1 MQKKI
6 MLAVD
11 DSAHS
16 KQAINYAVTMS
27 SAVKDLHYVIFNV
40 QPMISS
46 YLQDEAVKN
55 MKAKAELDK
64 LHKKNVEKANALLN
78 GYKDQMVSMSVET
91 DRIETITTPST
102 HGLAK
107 DMLGFAQTKG
117 YDAIVIGRRG
127 LSKIQEK
134 LMGSVTVE
142 LVEHSRVIPVWIID
156 GLVVS
161 NNILVA
167 VDGSESSLRA
177 LDHVSFMVSDNENTH
192 LTLFHVKTGG
202 GNFGQT
208 ALEEGSSEE
217 LEKIISRGNEKS
229 VHEFH
234 ARGIQILKN
243 AGIGEDRY
251 EIQMVEKVRNVGKAV
266 IEKAEKE
273 DFGTIVVGRSG
284 ASKSFFMGS
293 VSRYIINN
301 TANRALWVVS

>member
-1 MQKKI
+1 

-11 DSAHS
+11 DSTHS
-16 KQAINYAVTMS
+16 RQAVNYAVKMS
-27 SAVKDLHYVIFNV
+27 SAVKDLHYVLFNV
-40 QPMISS
+40 QPMIST
-46 YLQDEAVKN
+46 YLHDEAVKN
-55 MKAKAELDK
+55 MKVKAELDK
-64 LHKKNVEKANALLN
+64 LHKKNVEKANSLLN
-78 GYKDQMVSMSVET
+78 GYKDQMMGMNVET
-91 DRIETITTPST
+91 DRIETITTPSI

-107 DMLGFAQTKG
+107 DILGFAQTKG
-117 YDAIVIGRRG
+117 YDAIVVGRRG

-134 LMGSVTVE
+134 FMGSATVE

-156 GLVVS
+156 GQVAS

-192 LTLFHVKTGG
+192 LSLFHVKPGGG
-202 GNFGQT
+202 GNFGQ
-208 ALEEGSSEE
+208 AAFDEGASEE
-217 LEKIISRGNEKS
+217 LKRIISRGNERS

-251 EIQMVEKVRNVGKAV
+251 EIQMIEKVRNVGKAV

-273 DFGTIVVGRSG
+273 NFGTIVVGRSG

-293 VSRYIINN
+293 VSRHIINN

>member
-1 MQKKI
+1 MF
-6 MLAVD
+6 AVD
-11 DSAHS
+11 DSNHS
-16 KQAINYAVTMS
+16 KRAINYAVKMS
-27 SAVKDLHYVIFNV
+27 SAEKDLHYVLFNV
-40 QPMISS
+40 QPMIST

-64 LHKKNVEKANALLN
+64 LHKKNVEKANTLLN
-78 GYKDQMVSMSVET
+78 GYKDQMVGIGVET

-107 DMLGFAQTKG
+107 DILGFAQTKG
-117 YDAIVIGRRG
+117 YDAIVVGRRG

-156 GLVVS
+156 GQVTS
-161 NNILVA
+161 NKMLVA

-177 LDHVSFMVSDNENTH
+177 LDHVSFMVGDNVDTH
-192 LTLFHVKTGG
+192 LTLFHVKTGDEH
-202 GNFGQT
+202 FGQM
-208 ALEEGSSEE
+208 ALDEGSSEE
-217 LEKIISRGNEKS
+217 LKRIISQGNERS
-229 VHEFH
+229 VDQFYE
-234 ARGIQILKN
+234 RGAQILKN
-243 AGIGEDRY
+243 TGIGEDRY
-251 EIQMVEKVRNVGKAV
+251 EIQVVEKVRNVGKAV

-293 VSRYIINN
+293 VSRHIINH

>member
-16 KQAINYAVTMS
+16 KHVISYAVKIS
-27 SAVKDLHYVIFNV
+27 SALKDLHYVLFSV

-55 MKAKAELDK
+55 MEAKAELDK
-64 LHKKNVEKANALLN
+64 LHKKNVEKANFLLN
-78 GYKDQMVSMSVET
+78 GYKDQMTGMSVET

-107 DMLGFAQTKG
+107 DILGFAQTKG
-117 YDAIVIGRRG
+117 YDAIVVGRRG

-156 GLVVS
+156 GQVAS
-161 NNILVA
+161 NKILVA

-208 ALEEGSSEE
+208 ALEEGPSEE
-217 LEKIISRGNEKS
+217 LKRIISRGNERS
-229 VHEFH
+229 VDEFH
-234 ARGIQILKN
+234 ARGVQILKN

-266 IEKAEKE
+266 IEKAVKE

-293 VSRYIINN
+293 VSRHIINN